1 MKTARNIP
9 FSAAVLVLGGM
20 VVLVFVSFIVN
31 LDTTLTTG
39 LMAGLLAML
48 VVLPLTVF
56 LYWVAREL
64 EENEERLRVFVDSAY
79 DGIITTDASGVIE
92 TVNPSVSS
100 LFGYRPGQLV
110 GAHISMLLS
119 SAYGERVEDESLC
132 DYLDR
137 EQIGALGVP
146 HEVRGLRQDGRQF
159 YLDMSVNRAHTGTEE
174 FYAVMVRDVTA
185 RVAALKVLRQA
196 KEELERRVKERTAA
210 LEDTNARLEIEVAQ
224 RVQLIEELQSAISQ
238 IKTLSGL
245 LPICAA
251 CKKIRDD
258 TGYWSQ
264 IEVFIREHSDAEF
277 SHGICP
283 DCVRELYPEFNAS
296 KLESQG

>member
-9 FSAAVLVLGGM
+9 FSAAVLVLGAM

-39 LMAGLLAML
+39 LMAVLLAML
-48 VVLPLTVF
+48 VVMPLTGF

-64 EENEERLRVFVDSAY
+64 EENEERLRVFVESAY
-79 DGIITTDASGVIE
+79 DGILTTDASGYIE
-92 TVNPSVSS
+92 TVNPSVTS
-100 LFGYRPGQLV
+100 LFGYRPGQLI
-110 GAHISMLLS
+110 GEHISVLLS
-119 SAYGERVEDESLC
+119 SAYGERHENESLRA
-132 DYLDR
+132 YLAR
-137 EQIGALGVP
+137 EQMGELGVP

-159 YLDMSVNRAHTGTEE
+159 HLDMSVNHAHAGTEE

-196 KEELERRVKERTAA
+196 KEELEKRVKERTAA
-210 LEDTNARLEIEVAQ
+210 LEATNQQLEVEVAQ
-224 RVQLIEELQSAISQ
+224 RVKLIEELQSALSQ

-264 IEVFIREHSDAEF
+264 IEVYIRDHSDAEF

-283 DCVRELYPEFNAS
+283 DCVRELYPELNQAELDS
-296 KLESQG
+296 